1 MDAGGGH
8 SGSGGDGAGGGEGGV
23 GVNMGM
29 ELPGILEALDSATF
43 VAMDTEF
50 PGSSTRPRF
59 ASSSERYR
67 DVRRNVDN
75 MKLIQLG
82 LCFFGDGGRRRTWQ
96 ISFRDFDVAS
106 ASDARSEASV
116 ELLKRSGIDLCRT
129 RREGVDSELFSE
141 ILWRCDWVGRRK
153 PRWVTFQGLYDIAYL
168 VKLLTGGPLP
178 PTLREIIDVK
188 YLAKFCGGFHLGLGR
203 LAETV
208 GVKPEGGAAHQAG
221 VDALMTAAVFEVQME
236 QLSGS
241 EEELEGILHGIEEE
255 RILPSAGR
263 KHSSSSSS
271 RREEEEEEERGG
283 GALPDMCSPPPSTLF
298 LTPAVVYP
306 RC

>member
-8 SGSGGDGAGGGEGGV
+8 SGRVETAREEVREVWGW
-23 GVNMGM
+23 NMGM

-50 PGSSTRPRF
+50 PGFLHQTPRF
-59 ASSSERYR
+59 ASSSERYQ

-178 PTLREIIDVK
+178 PTLPEFAQLVGATLGRIIDVK
-188 YLAKFCGGFHLGLGR
+188 YLGRFCGGFHLGLGR
-203 LAETV
+203 LAETI
-208 GVKPEGGAAHQAG
+208 GVKPEGVGR
-221 VDALMTAAVFEVQME
+221 TKP
-236 QLSGS
+236 GS
-241 EEELEGILHGIEEE
+241 
-255 RILPSAGR
+255 
-263 KHSSSSSS
+263 
-271 RREEEEEEERGG
+271 
-283 GALPDMCSPPPSTLF
+283 
-298 LTPAVVYP
+298 TP
-306 RC
+306 